1 MAVPL
6 LKPASFGGEISPSLF
21 GRLDLNKI
29 MNGLSVGRNVFISYR
44 GGASSRAGTAL
55 VGKSL
60 QPASENSTPPRIISF
75 TFNINQTYVLEF
87 GDGYM
92 RVVVNGGYVLEASK
106 PITAATQA
114 NPCQITSAAHGFS
127 NGDWVYIAGVVGM
140 TQINGRTFI
149 IGNVTP
155 NTFTLFDI
163 FGDPINSFGYGAYVS
178 GGTIARIYTNR
189 QSPYAA
195 VDLPYL
201 KVVQSADV
209 MSLCCV
215 NQVTHTEYPTYD
227 LTRLA
232 ANNWNFDLASFAS
245 AIAAPATCTATATV
259 AGAPATQ
266 YAYCVTAI
274 DVNGEESVASPVAYV
289 TNSVNIATVAGS
301 IKIAWAPVVGA
312 VRYLIYK
319 APPSYDAPVP
329 VGSQFGYIGRSYGNE
344 FVDTNILQDMTK
356 TPPLHLNPFAR
367 GTILSV
373 AMTGGGAAYVQA
385 STTAAVVSATG
396 TGAVLIPVV
405 VGGAIVAVIVQNGG
419 EDYKPGD
426 TIIFADG
433 GGGAGATATLNV
445 GPQQGTYPG
454 VVSYFQQR
462 RSYAYTINNP
472 DTYFLSQPGAY
483 LNFDASVPAIDSDA
497 VTGTPWGLQV
507 NGVQW
512 LQPMPGGLLIAT
524 GEDLWQL
531 SGAAGP
537 GAAVTPSSQSAQAQE
552 SNGFSPTVRPIKVN
566 QDIVYVSSIGYG
578 IYDMQYNFYNNIYAA
593 TDISIMSAH
602 LFVNYNIVSWD
613 WALNPAKLIWATR
626 DDGKFLSCAL
636 LKEQEVTA
644 WTRHDTNGF
653 VVGNVVATEP
663 PVDAP
668 YFMVKRY
675 IQGKK
680 HWAYFLERMDNR
692 LWQGPEQPWCVDCGL
707 SLEQPAPDATLIAS
721 AAKGSG
727 VITGGY
733 IATGGAGYTAP
744 SGRIIDPLG
753 TGSGGSVSF
762 TQTGGVITG
771 FSFVAGANYSP
782 GTYVEIED
790 PNGSGATFIPFIS
803 QSVIFSTT
811 SPVFTDTAIGDIIRV
826 GGGKASVTAINSTSQ
841 VVADIIAPI
850 LQTVPNDPNRLP
862 VPAPPGK
869 WTITRPV
876 TIITNLDH
884 LEGMQVAVL
893 ADGAVVAGGDMPLM
907 TVVNGQIELAT
918 AASAVIVGLPFT
930 AQYQTLYPEIPGM
943 PTIQGR
949 PKRTSKSTYRLEQ
962 SRGVEGGVDQP
973 VASMLDFQQEID
985 WTNMQPIPDQASI
998 GAPNG
1003 AIPLFT
1009 GDKTIPLP
1017 GAWQNAAN
1025 GWEASP
1031 CFIAAQQRSPLPMN
1045 ILCVVPYLEVGDT
1058 PG

>member
-1 MAVPL
+1 MSIPV

-21 GRLDLNKI
+21 GRLDLSKI

-60 QPASENSTPPRIISF
+60 QPASENSIPPRIIRF
-75 TFNINQTYVLEF
+75 KFNINQTYVLEF

-92 RVVVNGGYVLEASK
+92 RVAINGGYVLEASK
-106 PITAATQA
+106 VITGATQA
-114 NPCQITSAAHGFS
+114 NPCQITSAGHGFA
-127 NGDWVYIAGVVGM
+127 NGDWVYIADVAGM
-140 TQINGRTFI
+140 TRLNGRTFI
-149 IGNVTP
+149 IGNVTA
-155 NTFTLFDI
+155 NTFTLFDL
-163 FGDPINSFGYGAYVS
+163 FGDPVNSFGYGAYVS
-178 GGTIARIYTNR
+178 GGTVARIYTNR
-189 QSPYAA
+189 QTPYAA

-201 KVVQSADV
+201 KVEQSADV

-215 NQVTHTEYPTYD
+215 NQVTGTEYPTYD

-232 ANNWNFDLASFAS
+232 ANNFNFALASFAS
-245 AIAAPATCTATATV
+245 AIAAPATCTASATAMAV
-259 AGAPATQ
+259 PATQ

-274 DVNGEESVASPVAYV
+274 DKNGEESVASPIAYV
-289 TNSVNIATVAGS
+289 TNSVNIATTAGS
-301 IKIAWAPVVGA
+301 IKISWAAVAGA

-319 APPSYDAPVP
+319 APPAYNAPVP
-329 VGSQFGYIGRSYGNE
+329 VGSQFGYVGTSFGNE

-367 GTILSV
+367 GKILSV
-373 AMTGGGAAYVQA
+373 TMTSGGSGYVQA
-385 STTAAVVSATG
+385 TTTATAVSATG
-396 TGAVLIPVV
+396 TGAVLAAVV
-405 VGGAIVAVIVQNGG
+405 VGGIIVAVIVENGG
-419 EDYKPGD
+419 ENYKNGD
-426 TIIFADG
+426 TIVFADSG
-433 GGGAGATATLNV
+433 GGVNAAATLNI
-445 GPQQGTYPG
+445 GPQTGTYPG

-462 RSYAYTINNP
+462 RSYAYTLNNP
-472 DTYFLSQPGAY
+472 DTYFLSQTGFY
-483 LNFDASVPAIDSDA
+483 KNFDASVPAIDDDA
-497 VTGTPWGLQV
+497 VIGTPWGLQV

-531 SGAAGP
+531 AGASGA

-552 SNGFSPTVRPIKVN
+552 SNGFSPTVQPIKVN
-566 QDIVYVSSIGYG
+566 QDIIYVSSIGYG
-578 IYDMQYNFYNNIYAA
+578 VYDMQFSFYNNIYAA
-593 TDISIMSAH
+593 KDISIMSAH
-602 LFVNYNIVSWD
+602 LFVGFNVVSWD
-613 WALNPAKLIWATR
+613 WALNPGKLIWATR

-636 LKEQEVTA
+636 LNEQEVTA

-653 VVGNVVATEP
+653 VVGNMVATEP

-680 HWAYFLERMDNR
+680 KWAYFLERMDNR
-692 LWQGPEQPWCVDCGL
+692 LWQGPEEPWCVDCGL
-707 SLEQPAPDATLIAS
+707 ALDQPAPDATLIAS

-727 VITGGY
+727 EITGGY
-733 IATGGAGYTAP
+733 IATGGIGYTAP
-744 SGRIIDPLG
+744 SGRIIDPMG

-771 FSFVAGANYSP
+771 FSFVAGVNYSP
-782 GTYVEIED
+782 GTYVQIED

-803 QSVIFSTT
+803 QSVIFTAT
-811 SPVFTDTAIGDIIRV
+811 AAVFATTAIGDIIRV
-826 GGGKASVTAINSTSQ
+826 GGGKANVTTINSASQ

-850 LQTVPNDPNRLP
+850 LQTIPNDPNRLP

-876 TIITNLDH
+876 TTITNLDH
-884 LEGMQVAVL
+884 LEGMQVSVL
-893 ADGAVVAGGDMPLM
+893 ADGVVVAGGDMPLM
-907 TVVNGQIELAT
+907 TVVDGQITLPF

-949 PKRTSKSTYRLEQ
+949 PKRMSKATFRLEQ

-1031 CFIAAQQRSPLPMN
+1031 CFLAAQQRNPLPMN
-1045 ILCVVPYLEVGDT
+1045 VLACVPYLDVGDS